1 VFRIELTS
9 VREHQKAKTSSDAV
23 KAFWENKKEFE
34 RLIVQLENKMYRV
47 ARTVLHSDADCA
59 DAIQE
64 ALLRAWKK
72 MPQLKDNSLFEPWL
86 MRILIRECYR
96 LIGRNK
102 NQSNVMVF
110 EEVYAGDQDLS
121 MDLRRILDTIPYH
134 ERIVLILH
142 YTLDYGVNQVAA
154 MLGIPSGT
162 VKSRLARGRQHLA
175 EKIKEETLWKE
186 IL

>member
-1 VFRIELTS
+1 VFSIELTS
-9 VREHQKAKTSSDAV
+9 IRERRKSKTGSDAV
-23 KAFWENKKEFE
+23 KAFSENKKEFE
-34 RLIVQLENKMYRV
+34 RLILPLENKMYRV

-72 MPQLKDNSLFEPWL
+72 MPQLKDGSLFEPWL
-86 MRILIRECYR
+86 MRILLRECYR

-102 NQSNVMVF
+102 NQGNVLAF
-110 EEVYAGDQDLS
+110 EEAYSGDIDLS
-121 MDLRRILDTIPYH
+121 LDMRRMLDTLPYH

-142 YTLDYGVNQVAA
+142 YTLDYGVKEVAD
-154 MLGIPSGT
+154 MLSIPQGT

-175 EKIKEETLWKE
+175 EKIKEEPLWKE